1 MATNII
7 QSFIAASAITE
18 FALVSIDG
26 NGKVAVTTA
35 GSDKACVGV
44 AQRAAS
50 AGEAVD
56 VVISGVSRVIAVI
69 AGGSIT
75 FTSSLVMATTAGNV
89 ATHATTGNY
98 AIGRIIPNINQT
110 SAAANDQ
117 LSIVFTG
124 PNNLIP

>member
-56 VVISGVSRVIAVI
+56 VVISGVSRVIA
-69 AGGSIT
+69 GGSIT

-110 SAAANDQ
+110 SASANDQ

>member
-26 NGKVAVTTA
+26 NGKVAVTGA
-35 GSDKACVGV
+35 ADDKKCVGV

-50 AGEAVD
+50 AGEPVD
-56 VVISGVSRVIAVI
+56 VVISGVSRVIAG
-69 AGGSIT
+69 ASIT
-75 FTSSLVMATTAGNV
+75 FTASLVMAATGGKV
-89 ATHATTGNY
+89 ATHATSGNY

-110 SAAANDQ
+110 SASANDQ

>member
-1 MATNII
+1 MADNCII
-7 QSFIAASAITE
+7 QSFIAASTITE

-26 NGKVAVTTA
+26 NGKVAVTTSA
-35 GSDKACVGV
+35 SDKACVGV
-44 AQRAAS
+44 AQRGAS
-50 AGEAVD
+50 AGEPVD
-56 VVISGVSRVIAVI
+56 VVISGVSRVIA
-69 AGGSIT
+69 GGSIT
-75 FTSSLVMATTAGNV
+75 FDSASLVMASTAGKV
-89 ATHATTGNY
+89 VTHATSANY

>member
-1 MATNII
+1 MADNII

-35 GSDKACVGV
+35 SDDKKCVGV

-50 AGEAVD
+50 AGEPVD
-56 VVISGVSRVIAVI
+56 VVISGVSRVIA
-69 AGGSIT
+69 GGSIT
-75 FTSSLVMATTAGNV
+75 FTASLVMATTSGNV
-89 ATHATTGNY
+89 ATHASSGNY

-110 SAAANDQ
+110 SASANDQ

>member
-35 GSDKACVGV
+35 ATDKACVGV

-56 VVISGVSRVIAVI
+56 VVISGVSRVIAG
-69 AGGSIT
+69 ASIT
-75 FTSSLVMATTAGNV
+75 FNTASLVMATTSGNV
-89 ATHATTGNY
+89 ATHATSGNY

-110 SAAANDQ
+110 SASANDQ

>member
-35 GSDKACVGV
+35 ATDKACVGV

-50 AGEAVD
+50 AGEP
-56 VVISGVSRVIAVI
+56 RVIAG
-69 AGGSIT
+69 ASIT
-75 FTSSLVMATTAGNV
+75 FNTASLVMATTSGNV
-89 ATHATTGNY
+89 AAHATSGNY
-98 AIGRIIPNINQT
+98 AIGRIVPNINQT
-110 SAAANDQ
+110 SASANDQ

>member
-35 GSDKACVGV
+35 ADDKKCVGV

-56 VVISGVSRVIAVI
+56 VVISGVSRVIA
-69 AGGSIT
+69 GGSIT
-75 FTSSLVMATTAGNV
+75 FTSSLVMATTSGNV
-89 ATHATTGNY
+89 ATHATSGNY

>member
-1 MATNII
+1 MANNIV
-7 QSFIAASAITE
+7 QSFIAASTITE

-35 GSDKACVGV
+35 GTDKACIGV
-44 AQRAAS
+44 AQRGAS
-50 AGEAVD
+50 AGEPVD
-56 VVISGVSRVIAVI
+56 VIISGVSRVI

-75 FTSSLVMATTAGNV
+75 FTASLVMASAAGKV
-89 ATHATTGNY
+89 VTHATSGKY

>member
-1 MATNII
+1 MADYCIT

-26 NGKVAVTTA
+26 NGKVAVTTSS
-35 GSDKACVGV
+35 SDKKCIGV

-50 AGEAVD
+50 TGEAVD
-56 VVISGVSRVIAVI
+56 VIIFGPTRVI

-75 FTSSLVMATTAGNV
+75 FTDSLVMATTSGNV
-89 ATHATTGNY
+89 ATHASSGNY

-110 SAAANDQ
+110 SASANDQ

>member
-35 GSDKACVGV
+35 ASDKACVGV

-56 VVISGVSRVIAVI
+56 VVISGVSRVIAG
-69 AGGSIT
+69 ASIT
-75 FTSSLVMATTAGNV
+75 FTASLVMATTAGNV
-89 ATHATTGNY
+89 ATHASSGSY

-110 SAAANDQ
+110 SASANDQ